1 MTYAIVEDEFLC
13 QNHLGKILAALRPS
27 WQLLFMTETVAS
39 TVEQLNSVGVPD
51 IMFLDIELSDGKSFE
66 IFNRYPLNIPVV
78 FTTAFDSYCLQ
89 AFKVNSIDYILKPV
103 TTDAVLGAI
112 LKFENSTLT
121 QESRISRN
129 FLLKNLVQP
138 TLSSTRILTSVK
150 DSYGFVNSQ
159 DIAWIECEDKCVFLI
174 TKDGVRHL
182 TTFTTLNEVE
192 EILPQERFFRV
203 TRSVVVAIDSITG
216 VSKSFNYRLTV
227 ALKAGSHTC
236 RLNVS
241 AARRKDFL
249 LWFGLGKV

>member
-1 MTYAIVEDEFLC
+1 MTYAIVEDELLC

-27 WQLLFMTETVAS
+27 WQLLFTTETVAA

-51 IMFLDIELSDGKSFE
+51 IIFLDIELSDGKSFE

-89 AFKVNSIDYILKPV
+89 AFRVNSVDYILKPV
-103 TTDAVLGAI
+103 TTDAVLEAI
-112 LKFENSTLT
+112 LKFENTTLT
-121 QESRISRN
+121 QEARISRN
-129 FLLKNLVQP
+129 SLFNSLVQP
-138 TLSSTRILTSVK
+138 SLRSTRILTYAK
-150 DSYGFVNSQ
+150 DSYSFVNSQ

-182 TTFTTLNEVE
+182 TTFTTLNEIE
-192 EILPQERFFRV
+192 ESVPHERFFRV

-236 RLNVS
+236 RLKVS